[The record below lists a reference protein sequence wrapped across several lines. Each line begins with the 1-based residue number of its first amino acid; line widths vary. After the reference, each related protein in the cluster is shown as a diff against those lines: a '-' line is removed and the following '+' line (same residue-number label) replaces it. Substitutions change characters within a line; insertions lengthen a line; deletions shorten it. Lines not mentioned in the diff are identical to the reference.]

1 MVGEPSCLHT
11 WLTFEGTF
19 PQGFL
24 VLLCLRLVPLITGH
38 HLPTPHCLAS
48 HFLPGVSLFAQA
60 FLPHLERSVNPRDGF
75 CLGPEDG
82 RGWGRVRNHSQELPQ
97 AGEGREWVDYR
108 RGSPSCLGT
117 GGGQPWASCW
127 ARH

>member
-60 FLPHLERSVNPRDGF
+60 FLPHLEIPLALKEMENKTLLCPREFDF
-75 CLGPEDG
+75 AF
-82 RGWGRVRNHSQELPQ
+82 NLP
-97 AGEGREWVDYR
+97 GLY
-108 RGSPSCLGT
+108 
-117 GGGQPWASCW
+117 
-127 ARH
+127 